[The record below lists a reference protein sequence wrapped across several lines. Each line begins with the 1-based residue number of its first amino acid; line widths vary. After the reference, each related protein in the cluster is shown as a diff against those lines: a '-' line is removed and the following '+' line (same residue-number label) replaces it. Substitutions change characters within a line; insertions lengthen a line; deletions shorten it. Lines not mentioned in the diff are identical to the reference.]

1 MEEVR
6 NSENLKKEILE
17 DARKKAER
25 IVKNAEKQANGI
37 RDEWD
42 RKTAADLAEIE
53 REYSMRASYLEK
65 ETMAALPLEKRRIRQ
80 NFFTEK
86 FEECLADFA
95 KRMGETEAE
104 AVFKRKLAAGALLL
118 GEGKLPVYYSGLS
131 LAAAKRLVRD
141 GIDEARILA
150 WKEIPG
156 PKGIVLRAEKGEFT
170 YRITLGEITEELRE
184 YHRKEIFE
192 ALFKENAEHD

>member
-42 RKTAADLAEIE
+42 RKTAEDLAEIDK
-53 REYSMRASYLEK
+53 EYTTRASYLEK

-95 KRMGETEAE
+95 ERIDETEAE
-104 AVFKRKLAAGALLL
+104 SVFKRKLRAGAVLL
-118 GEGKLPVYYSGLS
+118 GEGKLSVDFSGIS
-131 LAAAKRLVRD
+131 LEAAKRIVRE
-141 GIDEARILA
+141 GIDENRVLA
-150 WKEIPG
+150 WKETSG
-156 PKGIVLRAEKGEFT
+156 PKGVVLRAENGGFT
-170 YRITLGEITEELRE
+170 YRMTLDEITEELRE
-184 YHRKEIFE
+184 YYRKEIFE

>member
-25 IVKNAEKQANGI
+25 ILKNAEKLADGI

-42 RKTAADLAEIE
+42 RKTALDLAEIE
-53 REYSMRASYLEK
+53 KDYSARASYLER

-86 FEECLADFA
+86 FEESLADFA
-95 KRMGETEAE
+95 SRLDEAE
-104 AVFKRKLAAGALLL
+104 ATAAFKKKLRAGSILL
-118 GEGKLPVYYSGLS
+118 GKTKFSVDYAGLS
-131 LAAAKRLVRD
+131 LDAARNIVLD
-141 GIDEARILA
+141 GIDEDRILA
-150 WKEIPG
+150 WKETTG
-156 PKGIVLRAEKGEFT
+156 PKGVVLREENGGFT